1 LSFNWLLLCKPS
13 FLFNLFLPY
22 LALSINIDRTISL
35 PIEKSFASKP
45 YKLYKHYKPYKPC
58 RILFMSINNILHI
71 DMNSFFA
78 SVEQVANPS
87 LRGKP
92 IVVAG
97 WADPEKNYA
106 RTIVTTASYEARAYK
121 IKTGMTIPEAKRL
134 CPHVIVVTADPD
146 KYLDASY
153 KIHEILLHFTDLVEI
168 YSIDECFLD
177 LKGAQFTAGEA
188 ALQMKKEI
196 KEKLGLTCS
205 IGIATNKLVAKLA
218 SDMKKPDGLTEI
230 NDEDIPV
237 LFATL
242 AAKELWG
249 IGGKTAERLA
259 NYGIKTA
266 KQLGEADSD
275 LLKHE
280 FGILGPK
287 MKLMGQGKYF
297 DPVISYYKQ
306 RRVKSVGHSHTFPE
320 DTYDID
326 IVRAF
331 LRMLS
336 EKVAT
341 RLQRYKLKGR
351 TIHLYVRY
359 ADFTGFGS
367 QTTLEQHTDSGLE
380 LFRQGFEI
388 FKALMPLQKKVR
400 LLGLSAGQLVEEN
413 GQALLFDSA
422 EKDQKLK
429 ETLFEVNEKYGE
441 FSLKPAS
448 IILAEKFGIRE
459 RCAMI
464 GKYYFDR
471 KLK

>member
-1 LSFNWLLLCKPS
+1 MSLQGKTLSL
-13 FLFNLFLPY
+13 
-22 LALSINIDRTISL
+22 
-35 PIEKSFASKP
+35 
-45 YKLYKHYKPYKPC
+45 
-58 RILFMSINNILHI
+58 NNILHI

-87 LRGKP
+87 LMGKP

-134 CPHVIVVTADPD
+134 CPHIIVVTADPD

-153 KIHEILLHFTDLVEI
+153 KIHEILLHYTDLVEV

-177 LKGAQFTAGEA
+177 LTGAQVTAKEA
-188 ALQMKKEI
+188 ALSMKKEI

-205 IGIATNKLVAKLA
+205 VGIATNKLVAKLA
-218 SDMKKPDGLTEI
+218 SDMKKPDGLTII
-230 NDEDIPV
+230 NDEDIPA
-237 LFATL
+237 LFAKL
-242 AAKELWG
+242 KAKELWG
-249 IGGKTAERLA
+249 IGSRTAERLDK
-259 NYGIKTA
+259 YGIVTA
-266 KQLGEADSD
+266 KQLGKADED

-306 RRVKSVGHSHTFPE
+306 RVVKSVGHSHTFPE

-336 EKVAT
+336 EKVST

-351 TIHLYVRY
+351 VIHLYVRY

-367 QTTLEQHTDSGLE
+367 QATLEHHTDSGLE
-380 LFRQGFEI
+380 IFEQGFNI
-388 FKALMPLQKKVR
+388 FKTGMPLQKKVR
-400 LLGLSAGQLVEEN
+400 LLGVSVGQLIKEN
-413 GQALLFDSA
+413 GQELLFAEA
-422 EKDQKLK
+422 EKDKILK
-429 ETLFEVNEKYGE
+429 ETLFQLNEKYGE
-441 FSLKPAS
+441 FSVKPAS
-448 IILAEKFGIRE
+448 VIMAEKFRIRE

-464 GKYYFDR
+464 GKYFFD
-471 KLK
+471 KKHD

>member
-1 LSFNWLLLCKPS
+1 
-13 FLFNLFLPY
+13 
-22 LALSINIDRTISL
+22 
-35 PIEKSFASKP
+35 
-45 YKLYKHYKPYKPC
+45 
-58 RILFMSINNILHI
+58 MSINNILHI

-78 SVEQVANPS
+78 SVEQAANPA
-87 LRGKP
+87 LKGKP
-92 IVVAG
+92 IAVAG

-121 IKTGMTIPEAKRL
+121 VKTGMTIPEAKRL
-134 CPHVIVVTADPD
+134 CPHIIIVTADTE

-177 LKGAQFTAGEA
+177 LKGAQFTAKEA
-188 ALQMKKEI
+188 ALKMKQEI
-196 KEKLGLTCS
+196 KDKLGLTCS
-205 IGIATNKLVAKLA
+205 IGIAANKLVAKLA

-230 NDEDIPV
+230 NNEDLPS
-237 LFATL
+237 LFSTL
-242 AAKELWG
+242 QVKELWG
-249 IGGKTAERLA
+249 IGRKTAERLDK
-259 NYGIKTA
+259 YGIKTA
-266 KQLGEADSD
+266 KQLGEADED
-275 LLKHE
+275 LLKYE

-297 DPVISYYKQ
+297 DPVVSYYKQ
-306 RRVKSVGHSHTFPE
+306 REVKSVGHSHTFPE

-326 IVRAF
+326 IVKAF
-331 LRMLS
+331 LRMLA
-336 EKVAT
+336 EKVST

-351 TIHLYVRY
+351 VIFLYVRY

-367 QTTLEQHTDSGLE
+367 QSTLDQHTDSGLE
-380 LFRQGFEI
+380 ISRQGFEI
-388 FKALMPLQKKVR
+388 FKTLLPLKKKVR
-400 LLGLSAGQLVEEN
+400 LLGLSVGQLIKEN
-413 GQALLFDSA
+413 GQSLLFETA

-429 ETLFEVNEKYGE
+429 ETLFQVNEKYGE
-441 FSLKPAS
+441 FCLKPA
-448 IILAEKFGIRE
+448 IIIMAEKFGIRE

>member
-1 LSFNWLLLCKPS
+1 
-13 FLFNLFLPY
+13 
-22 LALSINIDRTISL
+22 
-35 PIEKSFASKP
+35 
-45 YKLYKHYKPYKPC
+45 
-58 RILFMSINNILHI
+58 MSINNILHI

-78 SVEQVANPS
+78 SVEQAANPF

-92 IVVAG
+92 IAVAG

-121 IKTGMTIPEAKRL
+121 VKTGMTIPEAKRL
-134 CPHVIVVTADPD
+134 CPHIIIVTADPD

-177 LKGAQFTAGEA
+177 LKGAQFTTKEA
-188 ALQMKKEI
+188 ALKIKKEI
-196 KEKLGLTCS
+196 RDRLGLTCS
-205 IGIATNKLVAKLA
+205 IGIASNKLIAKLA

-230 NDEDIPV
+230 NEEDIPA
-237 LFATL
+237 LFSGLQAR
-242 AAKELWG
+242 ELWG
-249 IGGKTAERLA
+249 IGERTAERLA
-259 NYGIKTA
+259 KYGIKTA
-266 KQLGEADSD
+266 KQLGEADED

-280 FGILGPK
+280 FGILGPR
-287 MKLMGQGKYF
+287 MKLMGLGKYF
-297 DPVISYYKQ
+297 DPVVSYYKQ
-306 RRVKSVGHSHTFPE
+306 REVKTVGHSHTFPE

-331 LRMLS
+331 LRMLA
-336 EKVAT
+336 EKVST

-351 TIHLYVRY
+351 VIHLYVRY

-367 QTTLEQHTDSGLE
+367 QATLDQHTDSGLE
-380 LFRQGFEI
+380 IFRQGFEI
-388 FKALMPLQKKVR
+388 FKALLPLKKKVR
-400 LLGLSAGQLVEEN
+400 LLGLSVGQLIKEN
-413 GQALLFDSA
+413 GQELLFETA
-422 EKDQKLK
+422 EKDKKLK
-429 ETLFEVNEKYGE
+429 ETLFQVNEKYGE

-448 IILAEKFGIRE
+448 VIMAEKFGIRE

-464 GKYYFDR
+464 GKYYFDK